1 MKKFIPYIIV
11 FAVTTVATTIMAAV
25 FVVMRP
31 PAAVVAMPADSTARK
46 APAAKM
52 YGPALKNL
60 QAGDSAVAGAP
71 LPKKRGDSTI
81 VLQLALQDERTKSAQ
96 LADQL
101 RAVMD
106 SSRKAI
112 AAADSSQ
119 GEQRKSMAKVLEN
132 MDPTSAARI
141 LNDFP
146 DGDIKTCLLTMKK
159 RQAAKILAA
168 LQPDRAARIMR

>member
-1 MKKFIPYIIV
+1 MKKLLPYIIV
-11 FAVTTVATTIMAAV
+11 FAVTTLATSIMAVA
-25 FVVMRP
+25 FVVLRP
-31 PAAVVAMPADSTARK
+31 PAAAVAVRADSTARH
-46 APAAKM
+46 ASAAGM
-52 YGPALKNL
+52 YGPTLKDL
-60 QAGDSAVAGAP
+60 RAGDSSVVAAP
-71 LPKKRGDSTI
+71 LPKSGDSTK
-81 VLQLALQDERTKSAQ
+81 VLQLALQDERKKSAQ

-106 SSRKAI
+106 TSHKAI

-119 GEQRKSMAKVLEN
+119 VEQRKTMAKVLEN

>member
-11 FAVTTVATTIMAAV
+11 FTVTSLATTIMAVV
-25 FVVMRP
+25 FVVTRP
-31 PAAVVAMPADSTARK
+31 PAAVVAMPADSTVRK
-46 APAAKM
+46 APAAKT
-52 YGPALKNL
+52 YGPTLKDL
-60 QAGDSAVAGAP
+60 QAGDSTVAGAP
-71 LPKKRGDSTI
+71 LPKRGDSTI

>member
-1 MKKFIPYIIV
+1 MKKLLPYIIV
-11 FAVTTVATTIMAAV
+11 FAVTTLATTVMAVV
-25 FVVMRP
+25 FVIVHP
-31 PAAVVAMPADSTARK
+31 PAAEAVAPADSSARN
-46 APAAKM
+46 APHAGM
-52 YGPALKNL
+52 YGPTLKEL
-60 QAGDSAVAGAP
+60 QAGDSTVVAAP
-71 LPKKRGDSTI
+71 LPRGGDSSQ
-81 VLQLALQDERTKSAQ
+81 VYQLALQDERKKSAH

-106 SSRKAI
+106 SSNKAI

-119 GEQRKSMAKVLEN
+119 VEQRKSMAKVLEN

-141 LNDFP
+141 LSDFP
-146 DGDIKTCLLTMKK
+146 DGDVKTCLLTMKK